1 MTRAELFTIINMNYN
16 IIMHMAAALTA
27 FIAECDRILERL
39 HAPRDCHYG
48 VWMQYNKPHGWE
60 LHDIRYGGLI
70 QRFDTVKRRLADY
83 LEGRVAHLEELE
95 EERLRLYGEDGD
107 GDPIPAYYFLW
118 KRYRFFATAT
128 PSDGTDRLNILIRRK
143 AL

>member
-1 MTRAELFTIINMNYN
+1 MYLKRAYD
-16 IIMHMAAALTA
+16 ARDCAALTA
-27 FIAECDRILERL
+27 FMAECDLILTRL
-39 HAPRDCHYG
+39 HALRDCHYG

-83 LEGRVAHLEELE
+83 LAGRTPRLEELE

-107 GDPIPAYYFLW
+107 GDPIPAHYFLW
-118 KRYRFFATAT
+118 KRYRFYATANT
-128 PSDGTDRLNILIRRK
+128 I
-143 AL
+143 